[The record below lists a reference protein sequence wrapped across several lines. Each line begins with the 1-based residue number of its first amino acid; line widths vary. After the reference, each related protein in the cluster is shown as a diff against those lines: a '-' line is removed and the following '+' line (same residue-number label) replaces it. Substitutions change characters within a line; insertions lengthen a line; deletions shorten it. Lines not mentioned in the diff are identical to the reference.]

1 MRRTWLISLVAVVV
15 GVILCFLIWPLAFT
29 VVSVEKVQQEIK
41 SEAFDPVVYVDKIWD
56 SKIVPTIN
64 EKAVD
69 LSLILGEMKL
79 DSNGF
84 AKKEDLS
91 TIAQKYGLI
100 TVGEAH
106 VYMVKGMGQVVNVD
120 TQSTTGIMEIQLD
133 GYTGPV
139 KVLIYIGP
147 RIPSDETSVRDAV
160 GFINFGDF
168 REQTEYG
175 KVGAEINKRIIAQ
188 VLAPLNIGQL
198 QGKNISFFGAMT
210 IRTFNLINIDLKRVT
225 IVPIKIEVKE

>member
-1 MRRTWLISLVAVVV
+1 MKKSWLISLAVVIIVAV
-15 GVILCFLIWPLAFT
+15 LCYLIWPLAFT
-29 VVSVEKVQQEIK
+29 VVPIAEVEQVQK

-56 SKIVPTIN
+56 SKIIPTIN

-69 LSLILGEMKL
+69 LSLIMGEMKP

-84 AKKEDLS
+84 AEKDDLIA
-91 TIAQKYGLI
+91 IAQKYGLI

-106 VYMVKGMGQVVNVD
+106 VYMVKGTGQVVNVD
-120 TQSTTGIMEIQLD
+120 TSSSTGIMEIQLD
-133 GYTGPV
+133 GYTGSV

-168 REQTEYG
+168 KEQTEYG
-175 KVGAEINKRIIAQ
+175 KAGAEINKRIIAQ
-188 VLAPLNIGQL
+188 VLTPLNKDQL
-198 QGKNISFFGAMT
+198 QGKTITFYGALT
-210 IRTFNLINIDLKRVT
+210 IRTFNLINIDLKKVT
-225 IVPIKIEVKE
+225 IVPIKIEVKG

>member
-1 MRRTWLISLVAVVV
+1 M
-15 GVILCFLIWPLAFT
+15 IWPLAFT
-29 VVSVEKVQQEIK
+29 VVPIAEVEQVQK

-56 SKIVPTIN
+56 SKIIPTIN

-69 LSLILGEMKL
+69 LSLIMGEMKP

-84 AKKEDLS
+84 AEKDDLIA
-91 TIAQKYGLI
+91 IAQKYGLI

-106 VYMVKGMGQVVNVD
+106 VYMVKGTGQVVNVD
-120 TQSTTGIMEIQLD
+120 TSSSTGIMEIQLD
-133 GYTGPV
+133 GYTGPI

-147 RIPSDETSVRDAV
+147 RIPSDESSVRDAV

-168 REQTEYG
+168 KEQTEYG

-188 VLAPLNIGQL
+188 VLTPLNKDQL
-198 QGKNISFFGAMT
+198 QGKTITFYGALT
-210 IRTFNLINIDLKRVT
+210 IRTFNLINIDLKKVT

>member
-1 MRRTWLISLVAVVV
+1 
-15 GVILCFLIWPLAFT
+15 LIWPLAFT
-29 VVSVEKVQQEIK
+29 VVPIAEVEQVQK

-56 SKIVPTIN
+56 SKIIPTIN

-69 LSLILGEMKL
+69 LSLIMGEMKP

-84 AKKEDLS
+84 AEKDDLIA
-91 TIAQKYGLI
+91 IAQKYGLI

-106 VYMVKGMGQVVNVD
+106 VYMVKGTGQVVNVD
-120 TQSTTGIMEIQLD
+120 TSSSTGIMEIQLD
-133 GYTGPV
+133 GYTGSV

-168 REQTEYG
+168 KEQTEYG
-175 KVGAEINKRIIAQ
+175 KAGAEINKRIIAQ
-188 VLAPLNIGQL
+188 VLTPLNKDQL
-198 QGKNISFFGAMT
+198 QGKTITFYGALT
-210 IRTFNLINIDLKRVT
+210 IRTFNLINIDLKKVT
-225 IVPIKIEVKE
+225 IVPIKIEVKG